1 MVNLALD
8 LAGRIDQILSPT
20 NVFQRWFYLY
30 VVLGVVETGL
40 FIGMVECAIFGKE
53 DGSVNRR

>member
-1 MVNLALD
+1 MVNVALD
-8 LAGRIDQILSPT
+8 LAESIDQILSPA
-20 NVFQRWFYLY
+20 NVFQRYFFLY

-40 FIGMVECAIFGKE
+40 FIEMVECAIFGKE